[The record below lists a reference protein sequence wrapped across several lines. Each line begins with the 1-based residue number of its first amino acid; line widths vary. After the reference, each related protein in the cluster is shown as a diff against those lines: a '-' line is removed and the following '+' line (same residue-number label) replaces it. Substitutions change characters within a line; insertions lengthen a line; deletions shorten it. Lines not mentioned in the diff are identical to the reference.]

1 VLDFRQKD
9 QMYLVFETDDSMKIR
24 IQHRTTY
31 NYNEP
36 VSFGQH
42 RIMVR
47 PREGHDL
54 HIESSILEIAPA
66 HTIRWM
72 RDVDGNSIAKVDF
85 TQKAR
90 QLSFYSEVVLQQYDV
105 NPLDFILEES
115 AVHYPFIYDSESL
128 PELTAFMAILYPR
141 DSAVLREWLT
151 QFLKPGNKIETIALL
166 QTLNTHINRNFQYRR
181 RDEMGVQT
189 PAETLNKNS
198 GSCRDFATLM
208 LEACR
213 CWGIAARFVSGYM
226 QCEATE
232 AGGAS
237 THAWMEV
244 YLPGAG
250 WKGFD
255 PTSGIMTGAQH
266 VTVAVARNPE
276 NAAPIAGS
284 FEGKAN
290 TFQGI
295 QVDVSVVQVDRP
307 LPPAAPLPVPTLLPQ
322 SQPQLQPQPQLN
334 PNPTLPQAQAQQ
346 LPMTRILSAP
356 VPAMDM
362 VIRAT
367 QPLSVVAFGNRPS

>member
-1 VLDFRQKD
+1 
-9 QMYLVFETDDSMKIR
+9 MKIR

-31 NYNEP
+31 NYNQP

-42 RIMVR
+42 KIMVR

-54 HIESSILEIAPA
+54 HIESSVLEISPP

-72 RDVDGNSIAKVDF
+72 RDVNGNSLAKVDF
-85 TQKAR
+85 TQQAK
-90 QLSFYSEVVLQQYDV
+90 QLSFFSEVILNQYDT
-105 NPLDFILEES
+105 NPLDFILEQS
-115 AVHYPFIYDSESL
+115 AVNYPFVYDADCL
-128 PELTAFMAILYPR
+128 PELTAFMAIIYPK
-141 DSAVLREWLT
+141 DSGILREWLG
-151 QFLKPGNKIETIALL
+151 QFWKPGGQIQTVALL
-166 QTLNTHINRNFQYRR
+166 QNLNTHINRTFQYQR
-181 RDEMGVQT
+181 RDDPGVQT
-189 PAETLNKNS
+189 PAETLRKNS

-213 CWGIAARFVSGYM
+213 CWGMAARFASGYM

-266 VTVAVARNPE
+266 VTVAVSRNPE

-284 FEGKAN
+284 YQGPA
-290 TFQGI
+290 TAFQSI
-295 QVDVSVVQVDRP
+295 QVDVTVVQIDRP
-307 LPPAAPLPVPTLLPQ
+307 LPATPPAPTPVLPSFPQ
-322 SQPQLQPQPQLN
+322 QNQTQPNSARPVQ
-334 PNPTLPQAQAQQ
+334 QAQQ
-346 LPMTRILSAP
+346 MAQQMATA
-356 VPAMDM
+356 PAMGM
-362 VIRAT
+362 VIQAMK
-367 QPLSVVAFGNRPS
+367 PLSPAPGGVE